1 MKDFL
6 VRYGEW
12 GLVAGAAEG
21 LGEAYCM
28 TLAEKGMNL
37 VLVDHQKAAMENLA
51 STLQKSYHI
60 KTKNLYLDLAN
71 REASGEMLNAIKGL
85 DCRLLVYNAAYSK
98 VSMFLDQPED
108 TLERYL
114 DVNCRTLLHSVYGFA
129 GRLINRS
136 TGGIILMSSLAGLWG
151 TNLVAPYSATKAFT
165 LNLAEALYHEFK
177 PHGIDIIACIAGA
190 TATPAYLST
199 NPEYGLIKPQV
210 MLPGKVSDY
219 AVKMIGSKAVCIP
232 GFSNKLSYFLM
243 SRVLSRNA
251 SARIMNRTMRRMY
264 RRTLE
269 SQGQAT

>member
-1 MKDFL
+1 MDQFL
-6 VRYGEW
+6 RRYGSW
-12 GLVAGAAEG
+12 GMVAGAAEG
-21 LGEAYCM
+21 LGEAYCN

-37 VLVDHQKAAMENLA
+37 VLVDHQKASMENLS

-71 REASGEMLNAIKGL
+71 REASGEMLNAIEGL
-85 DCRLLVYNAAYSK
+85 DCRLLIYNAAYSK
-98 VSMFLDQPED
+98 VNSFLDQPED

-114 DVNCRTLLHSVYGFA
+114 DVNCRTLLLSVYGFA

-177 PHGIDIIACIAGA
+177 PHGIDIMACIAGA

-210 MLPGKVSDY
+210 MLPRKVSDY
-219 AVKMIGSKAVCIP
+219 AVKMLGSKGICIP

-243 SRVLSRNA
+243 SRFLSRKA
-251 SARIMNRTMRRMY
+251 SGSIMNKTMRRMY
-264 RRTLE
+264 RRTSE